1 MMDYFALASLIYL
14 VGISVF
20 AGYVLNRLVQ
30 RIPDIVQ
37 NEIRNAIEDILND
50 KQLYDEI
57 TKYLQGLAK
66 GTMSSLNPMPRSRG
80 LLGDL
85 LPMILS
91 RFIPIG
97 PRSENENPENPEK
110 SEKKP
115 EKPERVINPF
125 QKKSS

>member
-1 MMDYFALASLIYL
+1 MDYFSLASLIYL
-14 VGISVF
+14 IGVTIF
-20 AGYVLNRLVQ
+20 AGFVLNRLIQ

-66 GTMSSLNPMPRSRG
+66 GTMASINPMPRSRG
-80 LLGDL
+80 LLGDI

-97 PRSENENPENPEK
+97 PRSESENPENPEK

>member
-1 MMDYFALASLIYL
+1 MDIFALTSLIYL
-14 VGISVF
+14 VSITIL

-66 GTMSSLNPMPRSRG
+66 GTMASINPMPRSKG

-97 PRSENENPENPEK
+97 PRTENPENPENQEK
-110 SEKKP
+110 AQKKP

-125 QKKSS
+125 QKKPS

>member
-1 MMDYFALASLIYL
+1 MDYFALASLVYL
-14 VGISVF
+14 VVLTVF
-20 AGYVLNRLVQ
+20 AGFVLNRLIQ

-66 GTMSSLNPMPRSRG
+66 GTMASINPMPRSRG

-110 SEKKP
+110 TEKKP

-125 QKKSS
+125 QKKPS

>member
-1 MMDYFALASLIYL
+1 MDYFALASLVYL
-14 VGISVF
+14 IVITIF

-66 GTMSSLNPMPRSRG
+66 GTMASINPMPRSRG

-97 PRSENENPENPEK
+97 PRESENSENPEK

-125 QKKSS
+125 QKKPS

>member
-1 MMDYFALASLIYL
+1 MDYFALASLIYL
-14 VGISVF
+14 VGITIF

-66 GTMSSLNPMPRSRG
+66 GTMASINPMPRSKG

-85 LPMILS
+85 IPLIFS

-97 PRSENENPENPEK
+97 PRTENPENPENQ
-110 SEKKP
+110 EKPQRKP

-125 QKKSS
+125 QRKSS

>member
-1 MMDYFALASLIYL
+1 MDYFALASLVYL
-14 VGISVF
+14 IGITLF
-20 AGYVLNRLVQ
+20 AGYVLNRLIQ

-50 KQLYDEI
+50 KELYDEI
-57 TKYLQGLAK
+57 TRYLQGLAK
-66 GTMSSLNPMPRSRG
+66 GTMQSINPMPRSRG
-80 LLGDL
+80 LLGDI

-97 PRSENENPENPEK
+97 PRSESPENPENQEK
-110 SEKKP
+110 PQKKP
-115 EKPERVINPF
+115 EKPEKVINPF

>member
-1 MMDYFALASLIYL
+1 MDIFALASLIYL
-14 VGISVF
+14 VGITIF
-20 AGYVLNRLVQ
+20 AGYVLNRLIQ

-66 GTMSSLNPMPRSRG
+66 GTMASINPMPRSRG

-97 PRSENENPENPEK
+97 PRQKAKILKILKNPRKNLKNLKE
-110 SEKKP
+110 
-115 EKPERVINPF
+115 
-125 QKKSS
+125 